1 MPGAKHA
8 FSALAAFAPL
18 AVPAHAQTQAD
29 FYRGKSISFLIGS
42 GEGGGFDASARL
54 AAQFLP
60 KFIPGNPLVTVQN
73 MPGASGLRVA
83 EVVANVA
90 PKDGL
95 TIGMTQPQFALNKAM
110 DPTLRFAPAAYA
122 WIGRLGSFTTYAV
135 IAANA
140 PIHDVAEAKTTA
152 VILSASGPSG
162 PGAVLPAALNAMIG
176 TKFTTI
182 KGYKSA
188 QDSGLA
194 LDRGEVQGIGSASME
209 FIESKG
215 WLARGFAKI
224 LFTIGYERDHRVAYA
239 PSVVELMEN
248 DRDRAAM
255 KLIVSGSQIGRA
267 IIAPPGTPPERV
279 RILRAAF
286 DAMVRDPEVLAEAE
300 KRGVEIEAISGA
312 EIQKTVEAAMSMPP
326 EAVERARVAIKID
339 Q

>member
-1 MPGAKHA
+1 MVCEK
-8 FSALAAFAPL
+8 STVWALVALHCAC
-18 AVPAHAQTQAD
+18 VPAMAQSPAD
-29 FYRGKSISFLIGS
+29 FYRGKSISFLVGS

-60 KFIPGNPLVTVQN
+60 RFLPGNPAVNVQN

-110 DPTLRFAPAAYA
+110 DASMRFDPAAYA
-122 WIGRLGSFTTYAV
+122 WIGRLGSFNTYAV
-135 IAANA
+135 IAASA
-140 PIHDVAEAKTTA
+140 PVQSVEAAKTA
-152 VILSASGPSG
+152 PVILSASGPTG

-176 TKFTTI
+176 TRFVTI

-209 FIESKG
+209 FVESKG
-215 WLARGFAKI
+215 WLRNGFAKI
-224 LFTIGYERDHRVAYA
+224 LFTIAYERDARVAYA

-255 KLIVSGSQIGRA
+255 RLIVSGTRIGRA
-267 IIAPPGTPPERV
+267 IIAPPGTPAARV
-279 RILRAAF
+279 QALRDAF
-286 DAMVRDPEVLAEAE
+286 DAMVRDPEVLAEAK
-300 KRGVEIEAISGA
+300 KRDVEIEPIAGVA
-312 EIQKTVEAAMSMPP
+312 MQKTVESVMAMPSDV
-326 EAVERARVAIKID
+326 VERARAAIKVD
-339 Q
+339 P